1 MLKGVIDFSLK
12 NRFLVLLATAALVL
26 GGVYAVRHIPLD
38 AIPDLSDTQVII
50 YTPWEGQAPNIVE
63 DQVTYPITTKML
75 SVPRQKAVR
84 GYSFYGF
91 SFVYV
96 IFEDGTDPYW
106 ARSRVLE
113 YLSSLTGQLPKGV
126 TPSLGPDA
134 TGVGWAFMYSIN
146 STNRDLAELRSIQD
160 WYLKYQLTAVDGVS
174 EVASVGGFVKQYQVT
189 VDPAKLRAYN
199 LSLKDVGTAIERSNG
214 EVGGRSLELSER
226 EFILRVKGY
235 VQSLDDLRKVAVGS
249 GANGVPILL
258 RDVATVQFGPDMR
271 RGIAEQNGEGE
282 TVGGIVVVRYGANA
296 NQVIQNVRQRLNQA
310 MKALPGD
317 VTYTVVYNRT
327 ELIDRA
333 VRTLEEKLIE
343 ESVVVALVCLAFL
356 LHLRSALVA
365 IVILPLAVLIS
376 FLIMFCQGIS
386 SNIMSLGGIAIAI
399 GAMVD
404 AVIIMIE
411 NAHKHLERDQG
422 KKPHWEII
430 RDAAVEVGPTLFY
443 SLLVI
448 TVSFVPVFTL
458 QEQSGRL
465 FKPLAFTKT
474 YSMAAAAVLSITLAP
489 ILMGW
494 FIRGRIPRE
503 EQNPINRFLIWLY
516 HPAIDFVIQ
525 RRRSIVI
532 AAALIVVWVFVPWNR
547 LVTSVVPEGWARA
560 TALKAGKLFPYQNI
574 GSEFMPPLYEGDLLY
589 MPTTFPGISPTKA
602 RQILQI
608 TDRLIKSFPE
618 VKTVFG
624 KAGRA
629 ETATDPAPMD
639 MIETTIQL
647 KPESEWPAVD
657 IKDDNDRV
665 IAHRRRTPD
674 ELVDALN
681 EAVQIPGLNNAW
693 TMPIRTRIDMLS
705 TGIKTPIGIKVAGP
719 NLNELERIGT
729 EIEAVMRTVPGTASA
744 YAERVTGGRFIEFEI
759 NRDAIARYGLTVGDV
774 QDVLSVALGGMPL
787 ATTVEGLQRY
797 TINLRYDRDFR
808 SDLRSLS
815 DDIVVPTPGGA
826 QVPLGQLAT
835 LKVVDGPMGIK
846 SEGAVPNAWIY
857 VDIRGVD
864 VGTYVQ
870 MAMRAVNE
878 AIAKGAIKL
887 PPGYN
892 IFWSGQYEYMLRAQQ
907 RLMIVVPLTLLI
919 ILLIIYLNTRS
930 LIKTAIV
937 MLAVPFSLV
946 GAFWVIYLLGYN
958 LSVAVWVGIIALAGL
973 DAETGVVMLLYLDLA
988 YDEWRKKGLMR
999 QASDLRDAI
1008 YHGAVKRV
1016 RPKAMT
1022 ACVIIAGL
1030 APILWSHGTGAD
1042 VMKRIA
1048 TPMVGG
1054 VVTSTLMELLVYPA
1068 IFYLWRARQIR
1079 PVDVETAVEV

>member
-1 MLKGVIDFSLK
+1 MLQRIIDFSLRNK
-12 NRFLVLLATAALVL
+12 FIVLLATVALVF
-26 GGVYAVRHIPLD
+26 GGVYAARHIPLD

-75 SVPRQKAVR
+75 SVPRSKVVR

-113 YLSSLTGQLPKGV
+113 YLSSIGSQLPKGV

-134 TGVGWAFMYSIN
+134 TGVGWAFMYSLN

-160 WYLKYQLTAVDGVS
+160 WYLKYQLTAVPGVS

-189 VDPAKLRAYN
+189 VDPTKLRAYN
-199 LSLKDVGTAIERSNG
+199 LALKDVSTAIERSNG
-214 EVGGRSLELSER
+214 EVGGRSLELAER

-235 VQSLDDLRKVAVGS
+235 VTSLDDLKKIAVGI
-249 GANGVPILL
+249 GDKGVPILL
-258 RDVATVQFGPDMR
+258 RDVATIQFGPDMR
-271 RGIAEQNGEGE
+271 RGIAEANGEGE
-282 TVGGIVVVRYGANA
+282 TVGGIVIVRYGANA
-296 NQVIQNVRQRLNQA
+296 YQVIQDVKARLATA
-310 MKALPGD
+310 MKALPDD
-317 VTYTVVYNRT
+317 VKVTVNYDRS

-333 VRTLEEKLIE
+333 VKTLKDKLIE
-343 ESVVVALVCLAFL
+343 ESIVVALVCLAFL

-365 IVILPLAVLIS
+365 IIILPVAVLIA
-376 FLIMFCQGIS
+376 LLVMFGQGIT

-448 TVSFVPVFTL
+448 TVSFLPVFTL
-458 QEQSGRL
+458 QEQEGRL

-474 YSMAAAAVLSITLAP
+474 YSMAAAALLSITLAP
-489 ILMGW
+489 VLMGW
-494 FIRGRIPRE
+494 FIRGKIPSE
-503 EQNPINRFLIWLY
+503 EKNPLNRLLIWIY
-516 HPAIDFVIQ
+516 HPVLDFVIK
-525 RRRSIVI
+525 RRWAVI
-532 AAALIVVWVFVPWNR
+532 LTAGVIIVWVFLPWNWIASHT
-547 LVTSVVPEGWARA
+547 LPEGKARDA
-560 TALKAGKLFPYQNI
+560 AFSAGKLFPYQNI

-602 RQILQI
+602 REILQV

-618 VKTVFG
+618 VAEVFG

-639 MIETTIQL
+639 MIETTIRL

-657 IKDDNDRV
+657 IKDDDGKV
-665 IAHRRRTPD
+665 IAHRKRTPD
-674 ELVDALN
+674 ELTDAMN
-681 EAVQIPGLNNAW
+681 NVVQIPGLNNAW

-705 TGIKTPIGIKVAGP
+705 TGIKTPVGIKIAGAD
-719 NLNELERIGT
+719 LATLERIGT
-729 EIEAVMRTVPGTASA
+729 EVEAVVRKVPGTTSVF
-744 YAERVTGGRFIEFEI
+744 AERVMGGRFIEFEI
-759 NRDAIARYGLTVGDV
+759 DRDAIARYGLTLADV
-774 QDVLSVALGGMPL
+774 QEVLSVALGGMPL
-787 ATTVEGLQRY
+787 TTTVEGLQRY
-797 TINLRYDRDFR
+797 TINLRYGRDFR
-808 SDLRSLS
+808 SDLRALRE
-815 DDIVVPTPGGA
+815 DIVVPTPTGA
-826 QVPLGQLAT
+826 QIPLGQLAT
-835 LKVVDGPMGIK
+835 VKVVDGPMGIK
-846 SEGAVPNAWIY
+846 SEGAVPNAWVY

-878 AIAKGAIKL
+878 AVARGDIKL
-887 PPGYN
+887 PGGYN
-892 IFWSGQYEYMLRAQQ
+892 IFWSGQYEYMLRAKE
-907 RLMIVVPLTLLI
+907 RLMTVVPLTLLI
-919 ILLIIYLNTRS
+919 IMLIIYLNTKS
-930 LIKTAIV
+930 AIKTAIV
-937 MLAVPFSLV
+937 LLAVPFSLV
-946 GAFWVIYLLGYN
+946 GAFWAIYLCGYN

-988 YDEWRKKGLMR
+988 FADWKQKGAMNTT
-999 QASDLRDAI
+999 ADLHEAI

-1030 APILWSHGTGAD
+1030 APILWSHGAGAD

-1054 VVTSTLMELLVYPA
+1054 VITSTIMELAVYPA
-1068 IFYLWRARQIR
+1068 IYFLWRSHGLNEREMKSR
-1079 PVDVETAVEV
+1079 

>member
-1 MLKGVIDFSLK
+1 MLKAIIDFSLK
-12 NRFLVLLATAALVL
+12 NKFIVLLATIALVL
-26 GGVYAVRHIPLD
+26 GGVYAVRNIPLD
-38 AIPDLSDTQVII
+38 AIPDLSDVQVII
-50 YTPWEGQAPNIVE
+50 YTEWDGQAPNIIQ
-63 DQVTYPITTKML
+63 DQITYPVTTKML
-75 SVPRQKAVR
+75 SVPYAKVVR

-96 IFEDGTDPYW
+96 IFEDGTDLYW

-113 YLSSLTGQLPKGV
+113 YLSGLSGQLPQGV
-126 TPSLGPDA
+126 TPTLGPDA

-146 STNRDLAELRSIQD
+146 STNRDLWELRSYQD

-189 VDPAKLRAYN
+189 VDPTKLRAYN
-199 LSLKDVGTAIERSNG
+199 LSLKDVSMAVERSNG

-235 VQSLDDLRKVAVGS
+235 VQHLDDLKKTAVGL
-249 GANGVPILL
+249 GENGVPILL

-271 RGIAEQNGEGE
+271 RGIAELDGEGE

-296 NQVIQNVRQRLNQA
+296 RQVIQDVKKRLDQA
-310 MKALPGD
+310 MKSLPPD
-317 VTYTVVYNRT
+317 VHYTITYDRSA
-327 ELIDRA
+327 LIDRA
-333 VRTLEEKLIE
+333 VKTLEQKLLE
-343 ESVVVALVCLAFL
+343 ESIVVALVCIAFL

-365 IVILPLAVLIS
+365 ILILPIAVLIS
-376 FLIMFCQGIS
+376 FLIMFGQGIS

-411 NAHKHLERDQG
+411 NAHKHLELDQG
-422 KKPHWEII
+422 QKPHWQII
-430 RDAAVEVGPTLFY
+430 RDAAIEVGPTLFY

-448 TVSFVPVFTL
+448 TVSFLPVFTL
-458 QEQSGRL
+458 QAQEGRL

-474 YSMAAAAVLSITLAP
+474 YSMAAAALLSITLAP
-489 ILMGW
+489 ILMGF
-494 FIRGRIPRE
+494 FIRGKIPRE
-503 EQNPINRFLIWLY
+503 ESNPINRFLVWLY
-516 HPAIDFVIQ
+516 HPAIDFVIK
-525 RRRSIVI
+525 RRRAVVTV
-532 AAALIVVWVFVPWNR
+532 AALIVVWVFFPWNW
-547 LVTSVVPEGWARA
+547 LVTDNLPEGRA
-560 TALKAGKLFPYQNI
+560 KTVAQNVGKLFPYQNI

-602 RQILQI
+602 REILQV
-608 TDRLIKSFPE
+608 TDRLIKQFPE
-618 VKTVFG
+618 VETVFG
-624 KAGRA
+624 KIGRA

-639 MIETTIQL
+639 MIETTIRL
-647 KPESEWPAVD
+647 KPEQEWPAVG
-657 IKDDNDRV
+657 IQNDSGNV

-674 ELVDALN
+674 ELIDAMN
-681 EAVQIPGLNNAW
+681 SAVQIPGLNNAW
-693 TMPIRTRIDMLS
+693 TMPIKTRIDMLS
-705 TGIKTPIGIKVAGP
+705 TGIKTPVGIKVAGP
-719 NLNELERIGT
+719 DLRELERIGA
-729 EIEAVMRTVPGTASA
+729 EIEAVVRTVPGTTSA
-744 YAERVTGGRFIEFEI
+744 YAERVMGGRYIEFEI
-759 NRDAIARYGLTVGDV
+759 DRDEIARYGLTVRDV

-787 ATTVEGLQRY
+787 TTTVEGLERY

-808 SDLRSLS
+808 SDLRALRE
-815 DDIVVPTPGGA
+815 DIVIPTMTGA
-826 QVPLGQLAT
+826 QVPLGQLAK
-835 LKVVDGPMGIK
+835 LKVVDAPMSIK
-846 SEGAVPNAWIY
+846 SEDAVPNAWIY
-857 VDIRGVD
+857 VDIRGID

-870 MAMRAVNE
+870 NAMRTVNS
-878 AIAKGAIKL
+878 AIAQGTIKL

-892 IFWSGQYEYMLRAQQ
+892 IFWSGQYEYMLRAKQ

-919 ILLIIYLNTRS
+919 ITLIIYLNTRS
-930 LIKTAIV
+930 PVKTAIV

-946 GAFWVIYLLGYN
+946 GAFWVLYLLHYN

-988 YDEWRKKGLMR
+988 YEEWRKSGRLR
-999 QASDLRDAI
+999 SVADLRDAI

-1030 APILWSHGTGAD
+1030 APILWSHGTGTD

-1054 VVTSTLMELLVYPA
+1054 VVTSMLMELLVYPA
-1068 IFYLWRARQIR
+1068 IFYMWRARHVKSTV
-1079 PVDVETAVEV
+1079 PHDS